1 MSTNTGTMPYS
12 NTGLTVGKA
21 GSGGDETSSPGLSWR
36 SRIMCE
42 VRAEKATR
50 LADDPE
56 LTVSTEAVP
65 MRLANLAWK
74 ASLKR
79 PDVARIPGPHRRATS
94 CPTRRSCGPTPAHET
109 ARG

>member
-1 MSTNTGTMPYS
+1 MSTSTNTGTMPYS
-12 NTGLTVGKA
+12 NTGLTVVGKPA
-21 GSGGDETSSPGLSWR
+21 AAVMTSSPGLSWR

-79 PDVARIPGPHRRATS
+79 PDVSQNSRAASTS
-94 CPTRRSCGPTPAHET
+94 DFMSDAS
-109 ARG
+109 